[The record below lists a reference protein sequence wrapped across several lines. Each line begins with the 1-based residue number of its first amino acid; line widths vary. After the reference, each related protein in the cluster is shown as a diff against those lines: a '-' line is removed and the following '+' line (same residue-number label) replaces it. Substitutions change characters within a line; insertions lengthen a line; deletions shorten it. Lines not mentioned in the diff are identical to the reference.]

1 MLASQPWPAHLHFIL
16 PSTTWLSTIADVIL
30 GTRGQAVGQEL
41 SPSHHS
47 SPRQPALEPLG
58 DALACSSGLCS
69 DWERLLG
76 AATVLGLPSLTLPHL
91 TWGRTVRDKNAPCQL
106 TFSYMADFWE

>member
-58 DALACSSGLCS
+58 DALACSSGPCS
-69 DWERLLG
+69 AREWPLG
-76 AATVLGLPSLTLPHL
+76 VATVLAAQS
-91 TWGRTVRDKNAPCQL
+91 RACQ
-106 TFSYMADFWE
+106 A